1 MQSKPS
7 KILKNESII
16 IFNVTNIYECAN
28 NIYVCI
34 YIYIHV
40 SFVLYM
46 YMVWLHVKY
55 VEYRIKKA

>member
-28 NIYVCI
+28 NIYVYI
-34 YIYIHV
+34 YIYIYTRK
-40 SFVLYM
+40 FCPI
-46 YMVWLHVKY
+46 Y
-55 VEYRIKKA
+55 VYGMAAC